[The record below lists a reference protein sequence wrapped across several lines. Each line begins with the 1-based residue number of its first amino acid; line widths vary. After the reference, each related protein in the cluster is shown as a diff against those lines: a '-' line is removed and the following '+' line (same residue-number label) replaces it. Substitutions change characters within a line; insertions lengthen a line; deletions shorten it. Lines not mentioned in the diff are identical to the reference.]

1 MSDEK
6 KSSTDGQF
14 EKAIDELEAAGTP
27 TLRVECGALVP
38 GHADEWIDFKR
49 YGWKYKH
56 LRRYES
62 ITITDELMILCFER
76 IQNWNLTDAEGN
88 AVPFQ
93 PWRLDPVSK
102 EPIEGQYSSEGA
114 DELEPDVAGFIVS
127 AFRTAYN
134 LSSTPEKKE

>member
-1 MSDEK
+1 MKADK
-6 KSSTDGQF
+6 KSATDEQLDQVIG
-14 EKAIDELEAAGTP
+14 ELE
-27 TLRVECGALVP
+27 TLAVPVIRVECGALVP
-38 GHADEWIDFKR
+38 GHAKEWIDFKR
-49 YGWKYKH
+49 HGWKYKH
-56 LRRYES
+56 LRLFES
-62 ITITDELMILCFER
+62 LTSTDELLALCFER

-93 PWRLDPVSK
+93 PWRLDPVSGA
-102 EPIEGQYSSEGA
+102 PIEGQYSSEGA